1 MNRLKMLSIT
11 PFAFNRRNT
20 INDTMKYINLND
32 INYYSTVKKLLSS
45 GQKRAENYQVSLKCL
60 HQHPNGCIIA
70 AAITNKG
77 ISVININS

>member
-45 GQKRAENYQVSLKCL
+45 KGQGQKTIKS
-60 HQHPNGCIIA
+60 H
-70 AAITNKG
+70 
-77 ISVININS
+77 